1 MTKRKILLVEDDITL
16 GDLLVYA
23 LGKRDYEVTWFC
35 RARLDSAG
43 KLIFINDRGV
53 ETDFDASADADTK
66 ADGARYALVDSR
78 LKGSVMQGVDVTRA
92 LVARGVKVIA
102 ISGLSSLNKE
112 LIAAGALGG
121 IEKFDIVSRL
131 SAGIEQLTN
140 TSSAEAPKTSR

>member
-23 LGKRDYEVTWFC
+23 LDKRDYEVTWFC
-35 RARLDSAG
+35 RARLDSAS
-43 KLIFINDRGV
+43 KLIFINDRGI
-53 ETDFDASADADTK
+53 ETCFDAEANDIC
-66 ADGARYALVDSR
+66 YALVDSR

-92 LVARGVKVIA
+92 LVARGLKVIA
-102 ISGLSSLNKE
+102 TSGLSSLNKE

-131 SAGIEQLTN
+131 SGGIEQLAN
-140 TSSAEAPKTSR
+140 ALSAAAQAKSK